1 MPIDGL
7 LITFGQP
14 FFQGILIV
22 LYGAI
27 IGIALIANGLVQ
39 LMKLSNALTVP
50 IRKTLSSVKSRVAR
64 ISEDL
69 TAKSSLQTKKL
80 LSVQVHI
87 RKTKPQRRIPAK
99 AVVISLA
106 AFTLL
111 TGIIIFLLGGILKDL
126 PSPDRL
132 KDRKQIV
139 STKIYDRNG
148 NLLFKIFK
156 NENRTL
162 DDLEDIPPFLIQATI
177 AIEDKDFYKH
187 PGYSYKGILRAI
199 RDMVKTGN
207 LQSGSTITQQL
218 VKNALLSKEKTV
230 KRKVKEIILAILV
243 EMKFTKD
250 EILTMYFNEVGYG
263 GAAYGIE
270 EAAQMYFNKPARELN
285 LEEAALLAGL
295 PAAPTRY
302 SPFGTHPE
310 TAKFRQHEVLRRMV
324 EEGYLTEKQAEKA
337 KADQLIFASQKTDIK
352 APHFVM
358 YVKSLLVEKF
368 GEQVVEQ
375 GGLEV
380 QTSLDLQIQRLAE
393 EAVEKEVSRLSNLN
407 IQNGAA
413 LVTNPKTGEILA
425 MVGSRNFFDFEHDGQ
440 VNVTIRPR
448 QPGSVIKPINYAVA
462 LEGGMTAATLLTD
475 SPITYQI
482 PGQPPYSPKNYDGK
496 YHGKVSLRE
505 ALANSYNIPAVKTLA
520 VFGVE
525 KMVEKGKAMGIT
537 TWDSPSRYG
546 LSLTLGGG
554 EVKMVDLAVAYASLA
569 NAGNRI
575 DLAPI
580 LKISDGKG
588 RVLFKYA
595 CDNFQSPNE
604 KAKPIE
610 EVVCNPKPVVKPE
623 VAFIETSILAD
634 NIARSRAF
642 GRRSVLNI
650 PGHEVAVKTGT
661 TQNLRDNW
669 TIGYT
674 DDVLVSSWVGNNDNT
689 QMSYVASG
697 ITGASPIW
705 STIMT
710 TLLAEKPPHRFETPQ
725 TIARVAVCHTTGTL
739 PCEGCPQY
747 FEYFIPGTQPTNA
760 CLPKTEGEEEGG
772 KALTEKE
779 DKVQVK
785 KPKDEKFGRILGGT
799 NARPA
804 L

>member
-1 MPIDGL
+1 MKGNPSETRKRLPIDGL

-177 AIEDKDFYKH
+177 AIEDKDFYKR

-270 EAAQMYFNKPARELN
+270 EAAQMYFNNPARELN

-537 TWDSPSRYG
+537 TWNSPSRYG
-546 LSLTLGGG
+546 LL
-554 EVKMVDLAVAYASLA
+554 
-569 NAGNRI
+569 
-575 DLAPI
+575 
-580 LKISDGKG
+580 
-588 RVLFKYA
+588 
-595 CDNFQSPNE
+595 
-604 KAKPIE
+604 
-610 EVVCNPKPVVKPE
+610 
-623 VAFIETSILAD
+623 
-634 NIARSRAF
+634 
-642 GRRSVLNI
+642 
-650 PGHEVAVKTGT
+650 
-661 TQNLRDNW
+661 
-669 TIGYT
+669 
-674 DDVLVSSWVGNNDNT
+674 
-689 QMSYVASG
+689 
-697 ITGASPIW
+697 
-705 STIMT
+705 
-710 TLLAEKPPHRFETPQ
+710 
-725 TIARVAVCHTTGTL
+725 
-739 PCEGCPQY
+739 
-747 FEYFIPGTQPTNA
+747 
-760 CLPKTEGEEEGG
+760 
-772 KALTEKE
+772 
-779 DKVQVK
+779 
-785 KPKDEKFGRILGGT
+785 
-799 NARPA
+799 
-804 L
+804 